1 MPVGRNDLCPC
12 GSGLKYK
19 KCHLPLEEPK
29 PPEVEPNRAPVHDA
43 GLRLVQRITQWAF
56 DRFGSEFEE
65 AGSGLGLEDMQAGL
79 QFIVPWAIFHHPIQ
93 GKPAVE
99 WFALE
104 EADNISWRERALID
118 GQRQAW
124 VGMWEVRET
133 VPGKSMILADL
144 LSGEKRLVQEA
155 SASRTL
161 VARDVILSRVV
172 DFGDTSVIDGMHP
185 YTLPP
190 EEASHAVGIVQD
202 LLRSKLP
209 IAIERLR
216 EIITALLIVDVW
228 RKVVDDYIERRST
241 PPRLTNTDG
250 DPFRQTVDRYRFAP
264 ADRNTIE
271 AAVGAL
277 KSSFPIEEHDDGTRS
292 ITFFK
297 SGNRQYEHWDNTTIG
312 VVITSQDELRIETN
326 STRRANALR
335 KRIEK
340 ACRELIAD
348 HQRTQ
353 TDAADL
359 FAASAASRDDEG
371 RRARPEAVDPEFQSV
386 ILDQKI
392 GFYANWTTT
401 PIPALGGKTPK
412 QALRSLRGREALNA
426 LLKTIENTE
435 ARQPAATRY
444 DVNILRRALRME
456 D

>member
-1 MPVGRNDLCPC
+1 MTVGRNDPCPC

-19 KCHLPLEEPK
+19 KCHLAIEEAHSRAA
-29 PPEVEPNRAPVHDA
+29 EPHRAPVHDA
-43 GLRLVQRITQWAF
+43 GLQLVERIGRWAF
-56 DRFGSEFEE
+56 DRFGRDELDAAASE
-65 AGSGLGLEDMQAGL
+65 LGLDDVETGMG
-79 QFIVPWAIFHHPIQ
+79 FIVPWIIFHHEIEA
-93 GKPAVE
+93 KPVVE

-104 EADNISWRERALID
+104 EAGNISRRERELID
-118 GQRQAW
+118 AQRQAW
-124 VGMWEVRET
+124 LGIWEVRET

-155 SASRTL
+155 TASRTL
-161 VARDVILSRVV
+161 VARDVIMGRVV
-172 DFGDTSVIDGMHP
+172 DFGDVSVIDGMYP
-185 YTLPP
+185 FPLPP
-190 EEASHAVGIVQD
+190 EEASAVVENVQ
-202 LLRSKLP
+202 RAFKRRPVP
-209 IAIERLR
+209 IEWLR
-216 EIITALLIVDVW
+216 EIITSRLIIASW
-228 RKVVDDYIERRST
+228 RNVLDDYAERRST

-250 DPFRQTVDRYRFAP
+250 DPFRLTVDRYRFAP
-264 ADRNTIE
+264 TDRNAIE

-277 KSSFPIEEHDDGTRS
+277 KSSFPIEEHDDGTRF

-297 SGNRQYEHWDNTTIG
+297 SGNRQHEHWDNTTIG
-312 VVITSQDELRIETN
+312 VVFTSQDELRIETN
-326 STRRANALR
+326 STRRGNALR

-340 ACRELIAD
+340 ACRGLITD

-371 RRARPEAVDPEFQSV
+371 RRAHPEAVDPEIQEV
-386 ILDQKI
+386 IRNEKTN
-392 GFYANWTTT
+392 FYENWTTT

>member
-1 MPVGRNDLCPC
+1 MPVGRNDPCPC

-19 KCHLPLEEPK
+19 KCHLATEEAK
-29 PPEVEPNRAPVHDA
+29 PREVEPHRAPVHDA
-43 GLRLVQRITQWAF
+43 GFRLVQRIGQWAF

-65 AGSGLGLEDMQAGL
+65 AGKGLGLDDVEAGL
-79 QFIVPWAIFHHPIQ
+79 QFIVPWVVFHHPIQ
-93 GKPAVE
+93 GRPAFE

-104 EADNISWRERALID
+104 EADNISWRERQLID
-118 GQRQAW
+118 AQRQSW

-155 SASRTL
+155 TASRTA
-161 VARDVILSRVV
+161 VARDVIMGRVV
-172 DFGDTSVIDGMHP
+172 EFGDTSVIDGMHP
-185 YTLPP
+185 YALPP
-190 EEASHAVGIVQD
+190 QEASWAVGIVQD
-202 LLRSKLP
+202 LLKSKLP

-216 EIITALLIVDVW
+216 EIVTALVIVATW
-228 RKVVDDYIERRST
+228 RKVVDDYLERRST

-264 ADRNTIE
+264 ADRDMIE
-271 AAVGAL
+271 GAVGAL
-277 KSSFPIEEHDDGTRS
+277 KTSFPIEDHDDGTRS

-312 VVITSQDELRIETN
+312 AVVTSQDELRIETN

-340 ACRELIAD
+340 ACLGLITD
-348 HQRTQ
+348 HERTQ

-371 RRARPEAVDPEFQSV
+371 RRARAEAMDPELQAV
-386 ILDQKI
+386 ILDQKTS
-392 GFYANWTTT
+392 FYENWTTT

-412 QALRSLRGREALNA
+412 QAIRSLRGREAVDA
-426 LLKTIENTE
+426 LLKTIEHHE
-435 ARQPAATRY
+435 AREPVATRY

-456 D
+456 E